1 MTEANSLQIVSH
13 HKKALFKK
21 WLLQRDVQTM
31 GWILLVAFFAYGLF
45 YAPTLAADDWSQGV
59 EALINGR
66 ATWFDPTNRRPLL
79 YAPFLL
85 QHTIFG
91 FHFSAH
97 YAILWLLNV
106 AIAALLFKTLCQIK
120 EINRFF
126 FPEISTLLFLI
137 FPTVYT
143 HMWLTMLHGYLA
155 MFFTLAFA
163 YLLLQYVGQKNKHG
177 LPLALLALLISYG
190 LYDGQIGVVLAWVLV
205 LLLIFRHTGRRER
218 WIAAVSTLLLT
229 LSFGFWRFW
238 GLQLLG
244 FSDKYLSWISISSKT
259 LLSNLILGYK
269 INLVWGWTAALQQR
283 IPLPDSLTAI
293 AFLGGIILFSW
304 AIASLI
310 MRQISR
316 RSSSNGRGP
325 RIFQAKKSVIK
336 PYAVSLTVGLGLI
349 GAGYFPVIVAFQ
361 PNLGGLGSRYNLFA
375 SIGGAITVAS
385 FLLIASL
392 YWASNRRQTT
402 ALFVAAAFP
411 LLLLGV
417 AKQMTV
423 QHETR
428 TAWEEQ
434 KDIWS
439 QLFVQAPDFK
449 EDTMVLFI
457 LSGYEDRFGYQNSS
471 RTPLRYSWEASSA
484 LRLLY
489 NRPDLAADVIFPDAQ
504 GFIEP
509 QLLQQGVLTVDSGK
523 ITPYARVVAFEYAAE
538 RQELQQI
545 FQVPGD
551 LLAEQGTPQQ
561 FCRDCLVDRHVP
573 DHNYRHFVK
582 D

>member
-1 MTEANSLQIVSH
+1 M
-13 HKKALFKK
+13 K
-21 WLLQRDVQTM
+21 WLLRRDVQAL

-45 YAPTLAADDWSQGV
+45 YTPALAADDWSQGI
-59 EALINGR
+59 EALIYGN

-79 YAPFLL
+79 YTPFLL

-91 FHFSAH
+91 FHFWAH
-97 YAILWLLNV
+97 YAFLWLINV
-106 AIAALLFKTLCQIK
+106 GIAALLFKILCQIK
-120 EINRFF
+120 EINRFY

-155 MFFTLAFA
+155 MFFTLTFA
-163 YLLLQYVGQKNKHG
+163 YFLLQYVGQKKKPG
-177 LPLALLALLISYG
+177 LPLALLALLLSFG
-190 LYDGQIGVVLAWVLV
+190 LYDGQIGVVLAWVLL
-205 LLLIFRHTGRRER
+205 LLLIFRRSGGRER
-218 WIAAVSTLLLT
+218 WIAAASAALLAI
-229 LSFGFWRFW
+229 SFGFWRFW
-238 GLQLLG
+238 GPQLLG
-244 FSDKYLSWISISSKT
+244 LGDRYLSWISISPEV

-283 IPLPDSLTAI
+283 IPLPDSITAVV
-293 AFLGGIILFSW
+293 FLGGVIVFSW
-304 AIASLI
+304 TITSLI

-316 RSSSNGRGP
+316 RSTSYGRGP
-325 RIFQAKKSVIK
+325 RILQSKKSVVR
-336 PYAVSLTVGLGLI
+336 PYAISLAVGLGLI

-385 FLLIASL
+385 LLLIASL
-392 YWASNRRQTT
+392 YWTHSRRQTT
-402 ALFVAAAFP
+402 ALFVAAAVP
-411 LLLLGV
+411 LLFLGV

-449 EDTMVLFI
+449 KDTMVLFV
-457 LSGYEDRFGYQNSS
+457 LSGFEDRFGFQNSS
-471 RTPLRYSWEASSA
+471 RTPLSSSWEASSA

-489 NRPDLAADVIFPDAQ
+489 DRPDLTADVIFPDAQ

-509 QLLQQGVLTVDSGK
+509 QLLQEGVLTVDGGN

-538 RQELQQI
+538 RQELRQI
-545 FQVPGD
+545 FQVQADIFNGD
-551 LLAEQGTPQQ
+551 AAPPR
-561 FCRDCLVDRHVP
+561 FCEDCLIDQGVQ
-573 DHNYRHFVK
+573 DHSFRQFVE